1 MTAHTFLC
9 YGSSSKISTNP
20 PRVPYVVTFLSPTNQ
35 REGSR
40 LWEPSNKG
48 KGLRSLIHVIS
59 RTEACPYTDEIPN
72 PISHQFSSTTRE
84 PLGSRVC
91 NPPLHHTLSKFQA
104 VTTGHL
110 LASHSVPGSLANNG
124 EDIVIRQTRV
134 ASFPQLLSQ
143 RQPLYT
149 SCLDGGKIYT

>member
-1 MTAHTFLC
+1 MCH
-9 YGSSSKISTNP
+9 GSSSKVLSTTP
-20 PRVPYVVTFLSPTNQ
+20 HWGPYVVTFLSPTNQ
-35 REGSR
+35 REDSQVR
-40 LWEPSNKG
+40 EPTNNG

-59 RTEACPYTDEIPN
+59 RTEACPYSDEIPN

-91 NPPLHHTLSKFQA
+91 NPSLHHTLSKFQA

-124 EDIVIRQTRV
+124 ENNVIRQTRV